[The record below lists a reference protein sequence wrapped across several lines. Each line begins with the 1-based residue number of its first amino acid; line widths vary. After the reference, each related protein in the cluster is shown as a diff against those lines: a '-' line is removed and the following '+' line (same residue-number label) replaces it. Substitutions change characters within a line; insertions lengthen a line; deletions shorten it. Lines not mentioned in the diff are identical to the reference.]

1 MGAHADDKA
10 TLARTLELVVQAA
23 VNRKVDVLVLPPIG
37 LDQLCMHPS
46 EDAAEQYSK
55 ARTTSCMAKKKGVRL
70 IITLECVEAKVAGGT
85 PSRYT
90 SQKNKKTHPEKLEL
104 MKYNPFLRRHTLH
117 RELK

>member
-1 MGAHADDKA
+1 MGAPVE
-10 TLARTLELVVQAA
+10 LEMLSSQSFQ
-23 VNRKVDVLVLPPIG
+23 NPSSFNKRG
-37 LDQLCMHPS
+37 LGLS
-46 EDAAEQYSK
+46 AFQYPK